1 MDSADKSLQASPEQ
15 LIYAN
20 LLEKGMFVGLGLVL
34 VTFAIYLLG
43 IVNPYIPVDEIP
55 KYWHLSVEKYLEA
68 ANVHA
73 GWSWL
78 GMLGYGDYL
87 NFVGIAILAGVTIL
101 CYLAIVPILWR
112 NDDKMY
118 SILALLEAIILC
130 VAASGI
136 LGAGGH

>member
-15 LIYAN
+15 LTYAN

-34 VTFAIYLLG
+34 VTFAMYVLG

-118 SILALLEAIILC
+118 AVLALLEAIILC

>member
-15 LIYAN
+15 LTYAN

-34 VTFAIYLLG
+34 VTFAIYVLG
-43 IVNPYIPVDEIP
+43 IVSPYIPVDEIP

-118 SILALLEAIILC
+118 AVLALLEAIILC